1 MLRAAVLLSLAFF
14 CSACN
19 SASPTSPNSSRPSA
33 SPTFTTFDPL
43 GSSTQGSLLFCSYG
57 TYHQDINISG
67 TIVGSFFDS
76 NQTSHGFI
84 RSSNGSFT
92 IIDAPN
98 SSAGCSQ
105 GTYLAAVNVS
115 GTITG
120 SAATGNSTIGQPAQ
134 SEAFTLT
141 TSGQFNSIAANV
153 LGPSGISPASINDS
167 GTVVGRFFDQ
177 NLIAHGF
184 IASANGDFK
193 RLDAPGVALTKG
205 LGTFPSRINASG
217 DVVGFFTTR
226 MLSNLLGTGQQSL
239 VSVIP
244 AP

>member
-84 RSSNGSFT
+84 RSSNGSFP

-105 GTYLAAVNVS
+105 GTYLAAVNVPVLS
-115 GTITG
+115 PAQPPLA
-120 SAATGNSTIGQPAQ
+120 SAQLANQPSPRRSPSLQVANSTPSPPMFLDPRESHPLQ
-134 SEAFTLT
+134 ST
-141 TSGQFNSIAANV
+141 TVA
-153 LGPSGISPASINDS
+153 
-167 GTVVGRFFDQ
+167 
-177 NLIAHGF
+177 
-184 IASANGDFK
+184 
-193 RLDAPGVALTKG
+193 RL
-205 LGTFPSRINASG
+205 
-217 DVVGFFTTR
+217 
-226 MLSNLLGTGQQSL
+226 
-239 VSVIP
+239 
-244 AP
+244 